1 MNQRLAR
8 AALLYDHARYA
19 DAERELRGLLA
30 ETPRDAQ
37 AHALLALCL
46 ARQEKLDDAQ
56 AEVEQSIA
64 LEPAWA
70 HGHYCRAA
78 VLLERRRYPEAEQ
91 SAREAVRLDPGDA
104 DNYAQLAATLF
115 AQDRWQDSLT
125 AALEGLAHNAEHAG
139 CESYRTMA
147 LTKLGR
153 QREAIRS
160 VDESLARN
168 PESAMG
174 HANKGWAL
182 LHEGQPRPALVHF
195 REALRLDP
203 TFDYARAGMVEA
215 LKAHNP
221 MYRWMLAY
229 FLWMSRL
236 SPRARWGVVLGG
248 YFGSRLLGAAA
259 ESNPALEP
267 WIRPILLVYLAFV
280 LLTWFSMPLFNL
292 LLRVSRF
299 GRHALSRDQ
308 RVASNWFAACLAL
321 FTIGA
326 VAAVVTDLDPL
337 FAVAVFGLGMA
348 LPLTMT
354 YHCEPG
360 WPRRM
365 MGWYCVAMAAA
376 GLVVLTGLTL
386 EMTTDAA
393 TSRWAKPFITVFI
406 LGVIGSPWMA
416 NYLVSVTVRR

>member
-8 AALLYDHARYA
+8 AALLYDHSRYEE
-19 DAERELRGLLA
+19 AERELRGILA
-30 ETPRDAQ
+30 EAPRDAQ
-37 AHALLALCL
+37 AHALLAMCL
-46 ARQEKLDDAQ
+46 AHQDKLDDAQ
-56 AEVEQSIA
+56 SEIEQAIA

-70 HGHYCRAA
+70 HAHYGRAA
-78 VLLERRRYPEAEQ
+78 VLLQRRRFPEAEQ
-91 SAREAVRLDPGDA
+91 SAREAVRLDPADA

-115 AQDRWQDSLT
+115 AQDRWQESL
-125 AALEGLAHNAEHAG
+125 AAAVEGLAHDAENAG

-153 QREAIRS
+153 QREAIAA
-160 VDESLARN
+160 VDQSLARN

-182 LHEGQPRPALVHF
+182 LHEGQPKPALIHF

-215 LKAHNP
+215 LKAQNP
-221 MYRWMLAY
+221 VYRWMLAY

-236 SPRARWGVVLGG
+236 SPRVRWVVILGG
-248 YFGSRLLGAAA
+248 YFGSRVLRSAADR
-259 ESNPALEP
+259 NPALSP
-267 WIRPILLVYLAFV
+267 WITPVLLAYLAFV

-308 RVASNWFAACLAL
+308 RVAANWFALCLAA
-321 FTIGA
+321 FVVGA
-326 VAAVVTDLDPL
+326 IAAAITRYDLAI
-337 FAVAVFGLGMA
+337 AVAVFGLGMA
-348 LPLTMT
+348 LPTT
-354 YHCEPG
+354 TTFACEPG

-365 MGWYCVAMAAA
+365 MGWYSAAMAAA
-376 GLVVLTGLTL
+376 GLVVIAGFAVELTSGVS
-386 EMTTDAA
+386 TDRW
-393 TSRWAKPFITVFI
+393 TSPFITVFL
-406 LGVIGSPWMA
+406 LGVIGAPWMA
-416 NYLVSVTVRR
+416 NYLASVTVRR